1 MALPEYPVIDV
12 EDYLLLDRNSKEKRY
27 EYLDGELRMLA
38 GGSTYH
44 SRIIANLTGILYSAL
59 RGSSCHLY
67 NSDIRLQLSAS
78 RYVYPDITVSCD
90 RRDEELSDM
99 IKYPRLI
106 VEVLSPSTEIIDRI
120 KKFAY
125 YRECP
130 TVQEYMMVDSQSILL
145 EIYRRED
152 DGWKFYTFGPGSTI
166 KLASLD
172 VSFSI
177 DELYEGM
184 NLSGNRDN
192 KNKKG

>member
-59 RGSSCHLY
+59 RGSSCRLY

-78 RYVYPDITVSCD
+78 RYVYPDVTVSCD
-90 RRDEELSDM
+90 RRDQELSDM
-99 IKYPRLI
+99 IQYPRLI

-130 TVQEYMMVDSQSILL
+130 TVQEYVMVDSQSILI

-152 DGWKFYTFGPGSTI
+152 DGWKFYTFGSGSTI
-166 KLASLD
+166 K
-172 VSFSI
+172 FS
-177 DELYEGM
+177 E
-184 NLSGNRDN
+184 S
-192 KNKKG
+192 